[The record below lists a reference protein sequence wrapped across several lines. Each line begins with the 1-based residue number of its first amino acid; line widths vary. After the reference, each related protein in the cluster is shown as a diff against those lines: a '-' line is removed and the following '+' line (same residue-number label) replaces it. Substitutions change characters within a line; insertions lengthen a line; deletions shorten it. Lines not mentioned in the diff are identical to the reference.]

1 MTSFMII
8 GSYANQH
15 AETIAAWNAAHPVG
29 SSVLYAINDHEPVNR
44 KGITT
49 GPAFMLH
56 DQIGGACVRVNT
68 FTFPIHLERIEV
80 QPLPHLWADDFPV
93 SYQRRMILAYP
104 QIAGMTNDEAWLAR
118 PEAKLAA
125 FDRILAA
132 ANLRPTHEQYLETR

>member
-1 MTSFMII
+1 MTSFAII
-8 GSYANQH
+8 PDYSSKH
-15 AETIAAWNAAHPVG
+15 AETIAAWNDQHPVG
-29 SSVLYAINDHEPVNR
+29 SSVLYAIGDHDPVNR
-44 KGITT
+44 KGLTT

-56 DQIGGACVRVNT
+56 NQIGGACVRVDT
-68 FTFPIHLERIEV
+68 HTFPIHLERIEV

-104 QIAGMTNDEAWLAR
+104 QIAGLTNDEAWLAR

-132 ANLRPTHEQYLETR
+132 SNLRRTHEQFLESR